1 MTILVVLI
9 SALALMAVLLMFL
22 RGVRAGPREPERY
35 PFEARAP
42 LTDREQV
49 LYWRLRKA
57 LPEQVILSQVGL
69 SRILRV
75 EAGHDF
81 RAWID
86 RINRMT
92 IDFLVCRPD
101 NTILAVIELEE
112 LSTVPGDRA
121 AVEETKAKALASAGI
136 KLLRFREIPSEEE
149 IRAALSAG

>member
-9 SALALMAVLLMFL
+9 SALALMAVVLAFV
-22 RGVRAGPREPERY
+22 RGMGAKPREPERY
-35 PFEARAP
+35 PFESRAA

-57 LPEQVILSQVGL
+57 LPDQIILAQVGL

-75 EAGHDF
+75 QAGHNF
-81 RAWID
+81 RGWLD

-92 IDFLVCRPD
+92 IDFLVCRAD
-101 NTILAVIELEE
+101 ATIVAAIELEE
-112 LSTVPGDRA
+112 LSTAPGDRA

-136 KLLRFREIPSEEE
+136 KLLRFRELPTEDE
-149 IRAALSAG
+149 IRAALTS